1 MSTSASLGWTKSAL
15 AALLV
20 VVASCSGQ
28 GDAYGG
34 ASQGGALDDDVPF
47 RRQRQEPPTP
57 SKTELPLLAGDGG
70 LLHPVVLVTI
80 DGVRWQEIFGGT
92 DPARTSGPV
101 RTAAEITPNLHVLAH
116 DRGAALGA
124 PRRGVIAASGPQF
137 LSLPGYTEIMTG
149 RTSRACADNDCAGSD
164 TPTLLDEAHGAGAKV
179 AAFTSWDL
187 LARAVSTQRGAA
199 RTFSVSSGRAADPSV
214 QPWPGDGEYRPDK
227 LTMALALSF
236 LERERPDVLYV
247 GLGDT
252 DEHAHHGD
260 YDAYVE
266 ALSEADAFLGRL
278 REVLDRMGPRGQ
290 RTHLVVTADH
300 GRADDFRS
308 HGGATP
314 EAGRVWLVA
323 SGPGIAARGHVASSR
338 VRHLADV
345 APTLR
350 TIMGLAPDPSP
361 GAGSVL
367 AELFV
372 AGGE

>member
-1 MSTSASLGWTKSAL
+1 MSTSASPGWMRSAL
-15 AALLV
+15 VALLV
-20 VVASCSGQ
+20 VVASCAGQ
-28 GDAYGG
+28 SDALGGAG
-34 ASQGGALDDDVPF
+34 ASQGDALDDDVPF
-47 RRQRQEPPTP
+47 RHAEDARP
-57 SKTELPLLAGDGG
+57 SQAPLLGGDGG

-80 DGVRWQEIFGGT
+80 DGVRWQEIFEGT
-92 DPARTSGPV
+92 DAARTSGPV
-101 RTAAEITPNLHVLAH
+101 RSAAEIVPNLHVLSH
-116 DRGAALGA
+116 ERGAALGA
-124 PRRGVIAASGPQF
+124 PRRGVIAASGPEY

-149 RTSRACADNDCAGSD
+149 RTSRVCKNNECAGSD
-164 TPTLLDEAHGAGAKV
+164 TPTLLDEARAAGAKV

-187 LARAVSTQRGAA
+187 LARAVSVERGAA
-199 RTFSVSSGRAADPSV
+199 RTFQVSSGRASDPAV
-214 QPWPGDGEYRPDK
+214 RPWPGDGEYRPDK
-227 LTMALALSF
+227 LTMALAAGF

-266 ALSEADAFLGRL
+266 ALSEADAFVGRL
-278 REVLDRMGPRGQ
+278 REILDRMGPRGQ

-300 GRADDFRS
+300 GRAADFRS

-314 EAGRVWLVA
+314 EAARVWLVA
-323 SGPGIAARGHVASSR
+323 SGPGIVARGHVGSSR

-350 TIMGLAPDPSP
+350 AIVGLAPDPSP

-367 AELFV
+367 DELF
-372 AGGE
+372 GD